1 MTLPLRLRLS
11 AGRPAEHPIHRTGG
25 TTVLKRLAGPAR
37 HYFNSRFSAVHQSV
51 VQGHLDD
58 HHLLSATL
66 AGITDV
72 AGRVDDIAGRD
83 TATGSAVQEV
93 LAATGRVDEDVHQA
107 LALLGR
113 SIDDLGGRLDLILEQ
128 LGDRGGLIGS
138 ADLAERL
145 DTIARRVGLL
155 PFDAAAQ
162 GALSQLAEYE
172 ASVANFAH
180 AHNGWSAQAGLWSN
194 PPLSVAHAAGG
205 VALANVNERIAEI
218 PFVFRELADLPAGAR
233 ILDVGCTESTVPLS
247 LATLGYDVTAVDPR
261 PYPLSHPRLTA
272 FQGAIADYHGDE
284 PFDAVILL
292 SSIEHF
298 GIGAYELPPE
308 EDADIA
314 AMARIWELTRPGSRL
329 VLTAPYGDTSTT
341 ALERSYG
348 PERLGELLQGWKVDE
363 QSYLSRRSSTEWHRH
378 AEPQSLEPGQVVLVS
393 ATRSEQ
399 RP

>member
-1 MTLPLRLRLS
+1 M
-11 AGRPAEHPIHRTGG
+11 
-25 TTVLKRLAGPAR
+25 LKRLAGPVR

-58 HHLLSATL
+58 HQLLSATL
-66 AGITDV
+66 AGITGV
-72 AGRVDDIAGRD
+72 ADRVDDIAGRD

-113 SIDDLGGRLDLILEQ
+113 SIDDLGGKLDLVLEQ
-128 LGDRGGLIGS
+128 LGDRGGPIGS

-155 PFDAAAQ
+155 PFDATAQ

-180 AHNGWSAQAGLWSN
+180 AHNGWSAQAGLWFN
-194 PPLSVAHAAGG
+194 PPLSVVHAAGG
-205 VALANVNERIAEI
+205 VALANVNERIAEV
-218 PFVFRELADLPAGAR
+218 PFVFRELAGLPAGSR
-233 ILDVGCTESTVPLS
+233 VLDIGSTESSVPLS
-247 LATLGYDVTAVDPR
+247 LATLGYEVTAVDPR
-261 PYPLSHPRLTA
+261 PYPLSHARLTT
-272 FQGAIADYHGDE
+272 FQGPIEDFRDE
-284 PFDAVILL
+284 QPFDAVILL

-298 GIGAYELPPE
+298 GVGAYELPPE
-308 EDADIA
+308 NDADFA

-329 VLTAPYGDTSTT
+329 VLTAPYGDTPTT

-348 PERLGELLQGWKVDE
+348 PERLGELLRGWKVEE
-363 QSYLSRRSSTEWHRH
+363 QSYLSRRSPTEWHRH
-378 AEPQSLEPGQVVLVS
+378 AEPQDLHHDQVVLVS
-393 ATRSEQ
+393 ATRSEE